1 MSVRTTFAAIAVLA
15 FATPVFAQTAPS
27 ADPVAAAAAA
37 AVVAPVAGE
46 AQATESRSDAR
57 KARYR
62 ETDHVRRFYAT
73 NRY

>member
-1 MSVRTTFAAIAVLA
+1 MRNKKDEGATNPDNAGRRGFLKGAGIAA
-15 FATPVFAQTAPS
+15 T
-27 ADPVAAAAAA
+27 A

-46 AQATESRSDAR
+46 AQATESRQDAR